1 MGNSSGVRLFHD
13 TAAVYNL
20 PAAEW
25 RASMPKISRRET
37 LKQSMRLAGLLALVD
52 PILPVLAQG
61 EIEVPFSDYPATFNP
76 GGTGQPRRTFDIR
89 TIDGLTVSR
98 DKFFVLQHNNQPEID
113 PNTYRL
119 KLSGMVN
126 TPLNLSLAD
135 LRKMRSTEMLA
146 GYECS
151 GNSPRSFQS
160 LASSGR
166 FTGVPL
172 RDVLKEAGVGA
183 RAREVVFLGT
193 DRGDADVVFRQQTFK
208 LNQQFGRSITLENA
222 LKPEPLLA
230 WALNGE
236 PLTVPQGAPLRLI
249 MPGWYGVANVKWLSE
264 IHLQEDRYLGNYQ
277 ARWYRSVV
285 GVGGTGEDADPET
298 QWMETEVTRMH
309 LKSTI
314 ARVRK
319 MGNTYQILGFVLNDG
334 TPLKSVEVKIDE
346 GPWQKATLD
355 AANTRYSWKLFS
367 FKWEGVTPGAH
378 TLVSRVTDADGNV
391 QPTADE
397 LKRKKTFL
405 EDNSQFPRKIT
416 IA

>member
-1 MGNSSGVRLFHD
+1 
-13 TAAVYNL
+13 
-20 PAAEW
+20 
-25 RASMPKISRRET
+25 MPKVSRREA
-37 LKQSMRLAGLLALVD
+37 LKQALRLAGLVALADSV
-52 PILPVLAQG
+52 LPGLAQG
-61 EIEVPFSDYPATFNP
+61 ETDVAFSDYPANFNA
-76 GGTGQPRRTFDIR
+76 GGTGLPRRTFDIR
-89 TIDGLTVSR
+89 TIDGFTVSK
-98 DKFFVLQHNNQPEID
+98 DKFFVLQHYNQPQID
-113 PNTYRL
+113 SGNYRL

-126 TPLNLSLAD
+126 KPLDLSLTD
-135 LRKMRSTEMLA
+135 LRKIRSTELVA

-151 GNSPRSFQS
+151 GNSPRSFQA
-160 LASSGR
+160 LASCGR

-172 RDVLKEAGVGA
+172 REVLKQAGVAA

-193 DRGDADVVFRQQTFK
+193 DRGDADVVFRQQTFH
-208 LNQQFGRSITLENA
+208 LNQQFGRSITVERA

-236 PLTVPQGAPLRLI
+236 PLTLPQGAPLRLI

-264 IHLQEDRYLGNYQ
+264 IHLQEDRYVGNYQ
-277 ARWYRSVV
+277 TRWYRSVV
-285 GVGGTGEDADPET
+285 GVGGTGEDGDVGT
-298 QWMETEVTRMH
+298 QWLETEITRIH

-319 MGNTYQILGFVLNDG
+319 IGNTYQILGFVLNDG

-355 AANTRYSWKLFS
+355 PANTKYSWKLFT
-367 FKWEGVTPGAH
+367 FRWEGATPGAH
-378 TLVSRVTDADGNV
+378 TMVSRVTDAQGNV